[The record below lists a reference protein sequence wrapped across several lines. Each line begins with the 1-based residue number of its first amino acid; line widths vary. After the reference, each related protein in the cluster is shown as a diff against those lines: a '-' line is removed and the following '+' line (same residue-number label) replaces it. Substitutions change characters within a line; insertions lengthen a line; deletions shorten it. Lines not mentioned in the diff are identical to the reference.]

1 VQRYSVDENL
11 YNQDFQILSGST
23 AAVMAQ
29 RRGPKLP
36 RGGDF
41 DDGSPEEPL
50 RRKPGRRPIAEMQAE
65 DESSLYFIIRNGKAS
80 LQVTY
85 ETRKILCSLRATF

>member
-1 VQRYSVDENL
+1 MEIN
-11 YNQDFQILSGST
+11 SGST
-23 AAVMAQ
+23 AAAMAQ
-29 RRGPKLP
+29 RRGPKGP

-80 LQVTY
+80 LQVS
-85 ETRKILCSLRATF
+85 ISFLRNY